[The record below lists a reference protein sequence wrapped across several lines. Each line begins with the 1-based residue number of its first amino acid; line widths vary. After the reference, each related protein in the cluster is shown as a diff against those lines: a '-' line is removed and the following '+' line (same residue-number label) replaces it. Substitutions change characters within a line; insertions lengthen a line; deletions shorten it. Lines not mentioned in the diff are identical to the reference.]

1 MSLDDLIAQ
10 SKVWRGRG
18 AVSSAPVLP
27 TGFDAL
33 DRYLPG
39 GGWPQRALTEIFL
52 DGYGIGELSLLM
64 PALAELSRQT
74 AKKKPWIVWV
84 APPFIPYA
92 PALIRHGLDLDRV
105 LLVHPSR
112 SSKAPAARIE
122 SARVTASAAPRAK
135 DALWAVEQ
143 TITSKASA
151 AALAWL
157 DETSAIALRRLQLGA
172 EQYRCWTVLFQPAA
186 ALSRSS
192 PAALRLKLSRRG
204 GYARIEILKCR
215 GRRPSTLEIELPILR
230 NERVLGRG
238 AIE

>member
-10 SKVWRGRG
+10 SKLWRGRG
-18 AVSSAPVLP
+18 AVSSAAVLP

-52 DGYGIGELSLLM
+52 DRYGIGELSLLM

-74 AKKKPWIVWV
+74 AKKKPWIVWI

-92 PALIRHGLDLDRV
+92 PALSRHGLDLERV

-112 SSKAPAARIE
+112 APAARSG
-122 SARVTASAAPRAK
+122 SAGTLAAAVTSQSPK

-143 TITSKASA
+143 TIRSKAST

-157 DETSAIALRRLQLGA
+157 DEASSIALRRLQLGA

-192 PAALRLKLSRRG
+192 PAALRLRLSHRG

-215 GRRPSTLEIELPILR
+215 GRRPSTFEIELPVLR
-230 NERVLGRG
+230 NERVMGRG
-238 AIE
+238 ALG